1 MELIALLLEKFL
13 RLFRSSFLWQ
23 NYVLAEASLVHGY
36 LFLSEGPLLIWIC
49 LLSLHLLYF
58 SWVIFYYKKWN
69 FSLVLILLILIGF
82 PCFRKDPY
90 SARPFEGLNIVDV
103 GCGGGILSEV
113 FIYFVCL
120 SLTSTASRKKNTL
133 FMGDFEFF
141 RDDIEHSCIP
151 LFLIFFAWWVSA
163 ITKRKSTF

>member
-13 RLFRSSFLWQ
+13 RLFRSSFLCQ

-113 FIYFVCL
+113 FIYLFSLSFPHFNCIQKKRIHCLWGISSSFVMIYNIH
-120 SLTSTASRKKNTL
+120 A
-133 FMGDFEFF
+133 
-141 RDDIEHSCIP
+141 
-151 LFLIFFAWWVSA
+151 FLCF
-163 ITKRKSTF
+163 